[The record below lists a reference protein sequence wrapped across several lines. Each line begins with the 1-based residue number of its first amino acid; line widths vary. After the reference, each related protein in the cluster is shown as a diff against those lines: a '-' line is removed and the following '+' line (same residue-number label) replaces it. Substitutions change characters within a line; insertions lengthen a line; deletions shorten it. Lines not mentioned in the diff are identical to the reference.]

1 MQMHFGLC
9 VCSEFYF
16 PPTLQLTSLSCV
28 IVMLLCCDVLP
39 WRILASVDRKRVYK
53 NKKRRRKEEKEE
65 DLSREKRQ
73 GDGQEVRNGLCWI

>member
-16 PPTLQLTSLSCV
+16 PPALQLTSLSCV

-65 DLSREKRQ
+65 DLRGKKDKVKDRK
-73 GDGQEVRNGLCWI
+73 